1 MKLHKLVADIH
12 HSNTAES
19 LQHLLVKYRN
29 VTKQRT
35 RLEKLTDLSIY
46 YKTNTAT
53 ILCDFTDTLL

>member
-1 MKLHKLVADIH
+1 MKLYKLVADIH

-35 RLEKLTDLSIY
+35 RLEKTD
-46 YKTNTAT
+46 
-53 ILCDFTDTLL
+53 